1 MHAGEIRRRKSD
13 MVKIT
18 MKVEGMRC
26 PHCEAHMNDTIK
38 AAFDVKKV
46 TSSHEKQMTEII
58 CKEEL
63 SESKILEAVKETGYA
78 VSDIKCEPYKKKFF
92 IFG

>member
-1 MHAGEIRRRKSD
+1 

-18 MKVEGMRC
+18 MHVEGMRC
-26 PHCEAHMNDTIK
+26 PHCEAHMNETIK

-46 TSSHEKQMTEII
+46 TSSHEKKMTEII
-58 CKEEL
+58 SEKEI
-63 SESKILEAVKETGYA
+63 SESAILDAVKETGYV
-78 VSDIKCEPYKKKFF
+78 VSDIKCEEHKKKFF

>member
-1 MHAGEIRRRKSD
+1 

-18 MKVEGMRC
+18 MRVEGMRC
-26 PHCEAHMNDTIK
+26 PHCEAHMNDVLK
-38 AAFDVKKV
+38 AAFDIKKV

-58 CKEEL
+58 CREEIAE
-63 SESKILEAVKETGYA
+63 SEILAATAETGYA